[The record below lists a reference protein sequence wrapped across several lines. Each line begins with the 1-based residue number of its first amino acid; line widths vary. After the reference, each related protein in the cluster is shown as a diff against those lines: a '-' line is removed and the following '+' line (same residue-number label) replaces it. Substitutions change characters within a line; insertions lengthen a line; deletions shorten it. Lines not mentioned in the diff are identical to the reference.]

1 MIEKFGI
8 VLLYQLGVLRQ
19 MQTLRQL
26 LDEVVAMSRIIKI
39 LVKGISRIRRLR
51 VKTLTEFLIIRGI
64 IKTESNN

>member
-1 MIEKFGI
+1 
-8 VLLYQLGVLRQ
+8 

-64 IKTESNN
+64 IKTESDN